1 MRILSIPPVPVGGGG
16 TTPSPMSSRD
26 DDWMAAGA
34 CVNLAEADAM
44 FFPPKVKG
52 KKTDYKQ
59 AKAVC
64 RECPVRAHCLMY
76 AIAHKI
82 TYGVWGGLTERER
95 VKISRDAK
103 IRIRRMWFRGELIRF
118 ERR

>member
-1 MRILSIPPVPVGGGG
+1 V
-16 TTPSPMSSRD
+16 SSQMPYARRD
-26 DDWMAAGA
+26 DDWAEEAACA
-34 CVNLAEADAM
+34 NLLDADKI

-52 KKTDYKQ
+52 KKTDYRR

-64 RECPVRAHCLMY
+64 RTCPVRAHCLMY

-82 TYGVWGGLTERER
+82 PYGVWGGLTERER
-95 VKISRDAK
+95 ARIDRDAK
-103 IRIRRMWFRGELIRF
+103 MRIRRMWYRGELIRF